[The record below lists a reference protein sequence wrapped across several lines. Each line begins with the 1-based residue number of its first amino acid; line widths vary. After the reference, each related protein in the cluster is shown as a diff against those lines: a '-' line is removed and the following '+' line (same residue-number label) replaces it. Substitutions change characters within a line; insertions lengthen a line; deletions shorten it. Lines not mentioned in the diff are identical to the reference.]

1 MELNRH
7 NSLGYALTT
16 TLNTLRKSFN
26 QAIKEYNISS
36 EQYAVMKLVDE
47 FEKLT
52 PSEIA
57 KLLARDKANITRIVN
72 SLLKKGFIKK
82 ENLNKKSYHVLLTDE
97 GKEVLKK
104 AEKIAVD
111 FNKKIKALVGED
123 EYEFLI
129 KKLSQIR
136 ESF

>member
-36 EQYAVMKLVDE
+36 EQYAVMKLLDE
-47 FEKLT
+47 FEELT

-57 KLLARDKANITRIVN
+57 RLLARDKANITRIVN
-72 SLLKKGFIKK
+72 SLLKKDLIKK
-82 ENLNKKSYHVLLTDE
+82 ESVNKKSYKILLT
-97 GKEVLKK
+97 KK
-104 AEKIAVD
+104 GSEILSDVEKIAVD
-111 FNKKIKALVGED
+111 FNKKIKNLVGEK
-123 EYEFLI
+123 EYNDLI
-129 KKLSQIR
+129 EKLNLIR
-136 ESF
+136 ENF